1 MGGIVIN
8 NLFFNLPGRV
18 SKYDNQMESFSPM
31 LSTIGLC
38 VSDKSTGVNSLFL
51 HYNRFTRPIWTEF
64 FDCGLSYSP
73 ELSSSSVLHFG
84 DADTNLRLSFY
95 DVNSFVIQS
104 HGLASITLLN
114 KASDSLRDMYYDY
127 ENDAVIVCGHSE
139 NGDERDPDETVYFE
153 LGIKAGKGIIEQNEN
168 HLTVVSCESGDIF
181 LSFCCRV
188 LDVVRSDIVK
198 ILNSSP
204 EDVSQAEKINQDFI
218 NFCLRDFKIGIQDEH
233 TGEMVAK
240 ALQGLIFNLSKGE
253 GRLNKHLSFYPNR
266 GTYPT
271 HFLWDTCFENL
282 AFELMNTD
290 IAQDLLIQF
299 AETQRPD
306 GKYEQFICSTWG
318 RPHDT
323 QPALIGWA
331 TLRLYKLTGDKS
343 FIERMLPSIELN
355 NRWWLTS
362 RMTKYGL
369 VFCPGG
375 LETGQD
381 DSPRFDNGPT
391 LAVDMNSYLL
401 HQINC
406 CLEIRRELGMDTSYW
421 SAISSKLS
429 NKISGLL
436 HDHETD
442 LYYDFCLKTES
453 LVKIIS
459 PSSLL
464 PLWAGVTDNDP
475 CEMIKRY
482 LINPEYMF
490 GDVPFPSV
498 AYNEKEYNSSL
509 WWRGPTWL
517 PIARL
522 MLETLERYGFENER
536 RAAAKRLLAMII
548 KDGRMSE
555 LFDSES
561 GEGLG
566 AAEQGWTCAVF
577 LSLLEE
583 FCE

>member
-1 MGGIVIN
+1 MRRHMN
-8 NLFFNLPGRV
+8 
-18 SKYDNQMESFSPM
+18 KYDNQMESFSPM

-38 VSDKSTGVNSLFL
+38 VSDQSTGVDSFLL
-51 HYNRFTRPIWTEF
+51 HYNRFTRPVWTEF
-64 FDCGLSYSP
+64 FDCGLRYSP
-73 ELSSSSVLHFG
+73 ELSSSSVLFFG
-84 DADTNLRLSFY
+84 DTETNLRLSFY
-95 DVNSFVIQS
+95 DVNSFIIEA
-104 HGLASITLLN
+104 HGLESIAFLN
-114 KASDSLRDMYYDY
+114 KASESLRDMYYDH
-127 ENDAVIVCGHSE
+127 EDNAVIVCGHSE
-139 NGDERDPDETVYFE
+139 NGDERDPDETVYLE
-153 LGIKAGKGIIEQNEN
+153 LGIKAGRGIIAETEDY
-168 HLTVVSCESGDIF
+168 LTVVSDNSNDIF

-188 LDVVRSDIVK
+188 LDVKRSDIVN
-198 ILNSSP
+198 ILNSAP
-204 EDVSQAEKINQDFI
+204 LDVSEAEKKNEEFI
-218 NFCLRDFKIGIQDEH
+218 NYCLRDFKISVNEDHIC
-233 TGEMVAK
+233 EMVAK
-240 ALQGLIFNLSKGE
+240 AIHGLIFNLAKGE

-290 IAQDLLIQF
+290 IAKDLLLQF

-331 TLRLYKLTGDKS
+331 TLRLYKLTGDRS
-343 FIERMLPSIELN
+343 FMERMLPSIELN

-369 VFCPGG
+369 VCCPGG

-406 CLEIRRELGMDTSYW
+406 CVEMRSELGLDTSYW
-421 SAISSKLS
+421 AAISDKLS
-429 NKISGLL
+429 GNISIILY
-436 HDHETD
+436 DPETE

-453 LVKIIS
+453 LVKIVS

-464 PLWAGVTDNDP
+464 PLWAGVTYNDP
-475 CEMIKRY
+475 RKMIKSY
-482 LINPEYMF
+482 LVNPDYMF

-498 AYNEKEYNSSL
+498 AYNEKEYKSSL
-509 WWRGPTWL
+509 WWRGPMWL
-517 PIARL
+517 PVARL

-536 RAAAKRLLAMII
+536 GTAAKRLFEII
-548 KDGRMSE
+548 LKDGRMSE
-555 LFDSES
+555 LFDSKS

-577 LSLLEE
+577 LSLLDE
-583 FCE
+583 FCK